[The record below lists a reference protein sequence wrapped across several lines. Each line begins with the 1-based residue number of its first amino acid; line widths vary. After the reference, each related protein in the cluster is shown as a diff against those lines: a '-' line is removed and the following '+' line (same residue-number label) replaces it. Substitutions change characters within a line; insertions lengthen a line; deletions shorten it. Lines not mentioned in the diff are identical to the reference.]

1 VIGAIWRYVLAAFLA
16 AFLSAE
22 IVGRI
27 PALALAS
34 GAGGAAYRVMADSF
48 MFCASYIGL
57 VITLYGGTAPLR
69 RLYSILRKAI
79 PSRVP
84 LLSIAAPVP
93 TSSGTTV

>member
-1 VIGAIWRYVLAAFLA
+1 
-16 AFLSAE
+16 
-22 IVGRI
+22 
-27 PALALAS
+27 
-34 GAGGAAYRVMADSF
+34 